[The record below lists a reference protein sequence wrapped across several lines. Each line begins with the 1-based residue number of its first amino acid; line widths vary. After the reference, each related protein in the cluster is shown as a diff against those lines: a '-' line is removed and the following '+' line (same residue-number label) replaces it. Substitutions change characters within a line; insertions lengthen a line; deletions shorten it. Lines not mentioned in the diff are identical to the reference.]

1 MNNTSYSALRGLT
14 AKRSYRLLAGLI
26 ALCAVMAPCS
36 MAAIEKVESPSR
48 NLTAYFDVQ
57 DGRPVYWLL
66 HKGDTVIRP
75 SHLGLTI
82 RGEKGRTDFNN
93 FENDKMVND
102 QMVNGLLNGFVMTGS
117 ERFIHDD
124 WWTPVW
130 GEERRIHNSYHEM
143 LITLK
148 QPAKDRFIQI
158 QFRLYDDGLGFRYI
172 FPQQKNLNYFVIEEE
187 QTEFAL
193 PGDITAYWIPGDYDT
208 QEYEYTRSRLSEIR
222 AIQEKTN
229 KANLSTTTFSTTGV
243 QTPVLFKVQG
253 DKVQSTKDHTLWLNI
268 HEAALVNYSCM
279 HLNLDDK
286 SYIFRSHLTPD
297 IDGTKGHIQTDA
309 VSPWRV
315 IMVGETAKDILAS
328 RIVLNLNEPCKIEDT
343 SWIKPMKYVGVWWEM
358 IAGMRDWSYTW
369 DFPSIHIG
377 KTDYSKAKP
386 HGRHGA
392 TTENVKRYIDFAA
405 KYGFDGVLV
414 EGWNIG
420 WEDWF
425 GNEKDFVY
433 DFVTPY
439 PDFDVEGIHDY
450 ARAKGVSMI
459 MHHETSGAIRNY
471 ERWLDTA
478 YQFMNKYDY
487 PAVKSGYVGNLLP
500 KGERHYSQWMN
511 NHYQYCVE
519 KAAKYHIMVNAHEA
533 VRPTGLCRTW
543 PNLIGNESA
552 QGTEYQ
558 AFGGSAPNHTTMLP
572 FTRLIGGPMDYT
584 PGIFENDIHKL
595 NPNSNSWC
603 NTTLCN
609 QLSLYVTLYS
619 PLQMAA
625 DLPENYERFLDAFQF
640 IVDVPVEWDTVW
652 YLEAEP
658 YEYVTIARKQKDTDA
673 WFVGSTNGY
682 DPRTSLLD
690 LSFLPAG
697 KYTATIYRDDK
708 SAHYK
713 TNPQAYVIE
722 SKTVTNKSKLKLFT
736 AAGGGYALK
745 IVPKR

>member
-1 MNNTSYSALRGLT
+1 MKKYIFVFCLLSLSA
-14 AKRSYRLLAGLI
+14 
-26 ALCAVMAPCS
+26 AVFCPI
-36 MAAIEKVESPSR
+36 AAIEKVESPSL

-57 DGRPVYWLL
+57 GGRPVYWLL

-75 SHLGLTI
+75 SYLGISL
-82 RGEKGRTDFNN
+82 RGEHSRGNFNDYKEEQTIESN
-93 FENDKMVND
+93 T
-102 QMVNGLLNGFVMTGS
+102 NGLMNGFVMTGS

-130 GEERRIHNSYHEM
+130 GEERRIHDSYHEM

-148 QPAKDRFIQI
+148 QPEKDRYIRI

-172 FPQQKNLNYFVIEEE
+172 FPQQRNLNYFVIEEE
-187 QTEFAL
+187 HTEFAM

-208 QEYEYTRSRLSEIR
+208 QEYEYTRCKLSEIR

-229 KANLSTTTFSTTGV
+229 KANLSTTNFSYTGV
-243 QTPVLFKVQG
+243 QTPILLKTNSG
-253 DKVQSTKDHTLWLNI
+253 LWLNI
-268 HEAALVNYSCM
+268 HEAALIDYSCM
-279 HLNLDDK
+279 HLNLDENTMTFT
-286 SYIFRSHLTPD
+286 SWLTPD

-315 IMVGETAKDILAS
+315 IMVGEKAQDILAS
-328 RIVLNLNEPCKIEDT
+328 RIVLNLNEPCKISDT

-377 KTDYSKAKP
+377 KTDYTKAKP

-392 TTENVKRYIDFAA
+392 TTENVKKYIDFAA

-414 EGWNIG
+414 EGWNVG

-450 ARAKGVSMI
+450 AKSKGVKMI

-478 YQFMNKYDY
+478 YQFMNKYEY
-487 PAVKSGYVGNLLP
+487 PAVKSGYVGNILP
-500 KGERHYSQWMN
+500 IGEHHYSQFMN
-511 NHYQYCVE
+511 NHYQYCLE
-519 KAAKYHIMVNAHEA
+519 KAAKYHLMVNAHEA

-558 AFGGSAPNHTTMLP
+558 AFGGSVPNHTTMLP

-625 DLPENYERFLDAFQF
+625 DLPENYERFRDAFQF
-640 IVDVPVEWDTVW
+640 IVDVPVEWDTVY

-658 YEYVTIARKQKDTDA
+658 YEYVTIARKQKDKNA
-673 WFVGSTNGY
+673 WFIGSTNGY
-682 DPRTSLLD
+682 DPRTAMID

-697 KYTATIYRDDK
+697 QKYTATIYADAKD
-708 SAHYK
+708 AHYRN
-713 TNPQAYVIE
+713 NPQAYTITT
-722 SKTVTNKSKLKLFT
+722 KTVTSKSKLRLFT
-736 AAGGGYALK
+736 AAGGGCAIK
-745 IVPKR
+745 IVPKQ

>member
-1 MNNTSYSALRGLT
+1 MKKCIFTLCLFLLPLWGGQVGFLYS
-14 AKRSYRLLAGLI
+14 
-26 ALCAVMAPCS
+26 
-36 MAAIEKVESPSR
+36 IEKVESPSR

-75 SHLGLTI
+75 SHLGLQL
-82 RGEKGRTDFNN
+82 RGEHSRGDFNN
-93 FENDKMVND
+93 YSGDADKSQTSKD
-102 QMVNGLLNGFVMTGS
+102 QSQTAEGLLTGFVMTGS
-117 ERFIHDD
+117 ERYIRDS
-124 WWTPVW
+124 WWEPVW
-130 GEERRIHNSYHEM
+130 GEERRIHDSYHEM
-143 LITLK
+143 LITLA
-148 QPAKDRFIQI
+148 QPAKDRYIQL

-187 QTEFAL
+187 KTEFAM
-193 PGDITAYWIPGDYDT
+193 PGDVTAYWIPGDYDT
-208 QEYEYTRSRLSEIR
+208 QEYEYTRSKLSEIR
-222 AIQEKTN
+222 SIQENTN
-229 KANLSTTTFSTTGV
+229 KANLSTTTFSSTGV

-253 DKVQSTKDHTLWLNI
+253 DQVQSTKDHTLWMNI
-268 HEAALVNYSCM
+268 HEAALINYSCM
-279 HLNLDDK
+279 HLNLNDQMVNVFT
-286 SYIFRSHLTPD
+286 SWLTPD
-297 IDGTKGHIQTDA
+297 IDGTKGHIQTSA
-309 VSPWRV
+309 TSPWRV

-358 IAGMRDWSYTW
+358 IAGMHDWSYTW

-377 KTDYSKAKP
+377 VTDYSKAKP

-450 ARAKGVSMI
+450 AKSKGVKMI

-478 YQFMNKYDY
+478 YQFMRKYEY
-487 PAVKSGYVGNLLP
+487 PAVKSGYVGNILP
-500 KGERHYSQWMN
+500 IGEHHYSQFMN
-511 NHYQYCVE
+511 NHYQYCLE
-519 KAAKYHIMVNAHEA
+519 KAAKYHLMVNAHEA

-558 AFGGSAPNHTTMLP
+558 AFGGSVPNHTTMLP

-595 NPNSNSWC
+595 NPNSHSWC

-625 DLPENYERFLDAFQF
+625 DLPENYERFRDAFQF
-640 IVDVPVEWDTVW
+640 IVDVPVEWDTVY

-658 YEYVTIARKQKDTDA
+658 YEYVTIARKQKDKNA
-673 WFVGSTNGY
+673 WFIGSTNGY
-682 DPRTSLLD
+682 DPRTAMID

-697 KYTATIYRDDK
+697 QKFTATIYADTKD
-708 SAHYK
+708 AHYK
-713 TNPQAYVIE
+713 TNPQAYTITNQTVT
-722 SKTVTNKSKLKLFT
+722 SKTKLRLFT
-736 AAGGGYALK
+736 AAGGGCAVK
-745 IVPKR
+745 IVPKQ

>member
-1 MNNTSYSALRGLT
+1 MKKCIFTLCLFLLPLWGGRVGLLYS
-14 AKRSYRLLAGLI
+14 
-26 ALCAVMAPCS
+26 
-36 MAAIEKVESPSR
+36 IEKVESPSL

-57 DGRPVYWLL
+57 EGRPVYWLL

-82 RGEKGRTDFNN
+82 KGEKGRTDFND
-93 FENDKMVND
+93 FGTKERPTEE
-102 QMVNGLLNGFVMTGS
+102 VNGLLSGFVMTGS
-117 ERFIHDD
+117 ERFIHDS
-124 WWTPVW
+124 WWEPVW
-130 GEERRIHNSYHEM
+130 GEERRIHDSYHEM
-143 LITLK
+143 LITLT
-148 QPAKDRFIQI
+148 QPAKERYIQI

-187 QTEFAL
+187 QTEFAM

-208 QEYEYTRSRLSEIR
+208 QEYEYTRSKLSEIR
-222 AIQEKTN
+222 AIQENTN
-229 KANLSTTTFSTTGV
+229 KANLSTTTFSTSGV
-243 QTPVLFKVQG
+243 QTPVLFKTNNG
-253 DKVQSTKDHTLWLNI
+253 LWMNI

-279 HLNLDDK
+279 HLNLEENHV
-286 SYIFRSHLTPD
+286 FRSHLTPD
-297 IDGTKGHIQTDA
+297 IDGTKGHIQTSA
-309 VSPWRV
+309 TSPWRV

-328 RIVLNLNEPCKIEDT
+328 RIVLNLNEPCKIKDT

-377 KTDYSKAKP
+377 VTDYSKAKP

-450 ARAKGVSMI
+450 AKSKGVKMI

-478 YQFMNKYDY
+478 YQFMRKYEY
-487 PAVKSGYVGNLLP
+487 PAVKSGYVGNILP
-500 KGERHYSQWMN
+500 IGEHHYSQFMN
-511 NHYQYCVE
+511 NHYQYCLE
-519 KAAKYHIMVNAHEA
+519 KAAKYHLMVNAHEA

-558 AFGGSAPNHTTMLP
+558 AFGGSVPNHTTMLP

-595 NPNSNSWC
+595 NPNSHSWC
-603 NTTLCN
+603 NTTICN

-625 DLPENYERFLDAFQF
+625 DLPENYERFRDAFQF
-640 IVDVPVEWDTVW
+640 IVDVPVEWDTVY

-658 YEYVTIARKQKDTDA
+658 YEYVTIARKQKDKNA
-673 WFVGSTNGY
+673 WFIGSTNGY
-682 DPRTSLLD
+682 DPRTAMID

-697 KYTATIYRDDK
+697 QKYTATIYADAKD
-708 SAHYK
+708 AHYRN
-713 TNPQAYVIE
+713 NPQAYTITT
-722 SKTVTNKSKLKLFT
+722 KTVTSKSKLRLFT
-736 AAGGGYALK
+736 AAGGGCAIK
-745 IVPKR
+745 IVPKQ

>member
-1 MNNTSYSALRGLT
+1 MKKCIFTLCLFLLPLWGGRVGLLYS
-14 AKRSYRLLAGLI
+14 
-26 ALCAVMAPCS
+26 
-36 MAAIEKVESPSR
+36 IEKVESPSL

-57 DGRPVYWLL
+57 EGRPVYWLL

-82 RGEKGRTDFNN
+82 KGEKGRTDFND
-93 FENDKMVND
+93 FGTKERPTEE
-102 QMVNGLLNGFVMTGS
+102 VNGLLTGFVMTGS
-117 ERFIHDD
+117 ERFIHDS
-124 WWTPVW
+124 WWEPVW
-130 GEERRIHNSYHEM
+130 GEERRIHDSYHEM
-143 LITLK
+143 LITLT
-148 QPAKDRFIQI
+148 QPAKDRYIQI

-187 QTEFAL
+187 QTEFAM

-208 QEYEYTRSRLSEIR
+208 QEYEYTRSKLSEIR
-222 AIQEKTN
+222 AIQENTN
-229 KANLSTTTFSTTGV
+229 KANLSTTTFSTSGV
-243 QTPVLFKVQG
+243 QTPVLFKTNNG
-253 DKVQSTKDHTLWLNI
+253 LWMNI

-279 HLNLDDK
+279 HLNLEDNHV
-286 SYIFRSHLTPD
+286 FRSHLTPD
-297 IDGTKGHIQTDA
+297 IDGTKGHIQTSA
-309 VSPWRV
+309 TSPWRV

-377 KTDYSKAKP
+377 VTDYSKAKP

-450 ARAKGVSMI
+450 AKSKGVKMI

-478 YQFMNKYDY
+478 YQFMRKYEY
-487 PAVKSGYVGNLLP
+487 PAVKSGYVGNILP
-500 KGERHYSQWMN
+500 IGEHHYSQFMN
-511 NHYQYCVE
+511 NHYQYCLE
-519 KAAKYHIMVNAHEA
+519 KAAKYHLMVNAHEA

-558 AFGGSAPNHTTMLP
+558 AFGGSVPNHTTMLP

-595 NPNSNSWC
+595 NPNSHSWC

-640 IVDVPVEWDTVW
+640 IVDVPVEWDTVY

-658 YEYVTIARKQKDTDA
+658 YEYVTIARKQKDKNA
-673 WFVGSTNGY
+673 WFIGSTNGY
-682 DPRTSLLD
+682 DPRTAMID

-697 KYTATIYRDDK
+697 QKYTATIYADAKD
-708 SAHYK
+708 AHYRN
-713 TNPQAYVIE
+713 NPQAYTITT
-722 SKTVTNKSKLKLFT
+722 KTVTSKSKLKLFT
-736 AAGGGYALK
+736 AAGGGCAIK
-745 IVPKR
+745 IVPKQ

>member
-1 MNNTSYSALRGLT
+1 MKKSIFVFCLLSLSA
-14 AKRSYRLLAGLI
+14 
-26 ALCAVMAPCS
+26 AVFSPV
-36 MAAIEKVESPSR
+36 AAIEKVESPSL

-75 SHLGLTI
+75 SFLGLQL
-82 RGEKGRTDFNN
+82 RGEHSRGNFNN
-93 FENDKMVND
+93 YKEESNSNSGQTGEAGHNANSVS
-102 QMVNGLLNGFVMTGS
+102 GLMNGFVLTGS
-117 ERFIHDD
+117 ERYSHDD
-124 WWTPVW
+124 TWQPVW
-130 GEERRIHNSYHEM
+130 GEERNIRNRYNEM

-148 QPAKDRFIQI
+148 QPAKDRSIQI
-158 QFRLYDDGLGFRYI
+158 CFRLYDDGLGFRYI
-172 FPQQKNLNYFVIEEE
+172 FPQLPNLNYFVIEEE
-187 QTEFAL
+187 LTEFAM

-208 QEYEYTRSRLSEIR
+208 QEYEYTRCKLSEIR
-222 AIQEKTN
+222 GIQENTS
-229 KANLSTTTFSTTGV
+229 KANLSTTNFSTTGV
-243 QTPVLFKVQG
+243 QTPVLLKTNSG
-253 DKVQSTKDHTLWLNI
+253 LWLNI
-268 HEAALVNYSCM
+268 HEAALIDYSCM
-279 HLNLDDK
+279 HLNLDE
-286 SYIFRSHLTPD
+286 STMTFTSWLTPD

-328 RIVLNLNEPCKIEDT
+328 RIVLNLNDPCKIEDT

-392 TTENVKRYIDFAA
+392 TTENVKKYIDFAA
-405 KYGFDGVLV
+405 RYGFDGVLV
-414 EGWNIG
+414 EGWNVG

-450 ARAKGVSMI
+450 AKSKGVKMI

-478 YQFMNKYDY
+478 YQFMKKYEY
-487 PAVKSGYVGNLLP
+487 PAVKSGYVGNILP
-500 KGERHYSQWMN
+500 IGEHHYSQFMN
-511 NHYQYCVE
+511 NHYQYCLE
-519 KAAKYHIMVNAHEA
+519 KAAKYHIMVNGHEA
-533 VRPTGLCRTW
+533 VRPTGICRTW

-625 DLPENYERFLDAFQF
+625 DLPDNYERFRDAFQF
-640 IVDVPVEWDTVW
+640 IVEVPVEWDAPY

-658 YEYVTIARKQKDTDA
+658 YEYVTIARKQKDLDA

-682 DPRTSLLD
+682 DPRTATID
-690 LSFLPAG
+690 LNFLPAG
-697 KYTATIYRDDK
+697 KKFKATIYADAKD
-708 SAHYK
+708 AHYK
-713 TNPQAYVIE
+713 TNPQAYTITT
-722 SKTVTNKSKLKLFT
+722 KTVTSKSKLKIFT
-736 AAGGGYALK
+736 AAGGGCAIAIKPL
-745 IVPKR
+745 

>member
-1 MNNTSYSALRGLT
+1 MKKIVSVFCILSA
-14 AKRSYRLLAGLI
+14 I
-26 ALCAVMAPCS
+26 AVCIPAL
-36 MAAIEKVESPSR
+36 AIEKVESPSL

-57 DGRPVYWLL
+57 GGRPVYWLL
-66 HKGDTVIRP
+66 HNGDTVIRP
-75 SHLGLTI
+75 SYLGISL
-82 RGEKGRTDFNN
+82 RGEHSRGNFNDYKEEQTIESN
-93 FENDKMVND
+93 T
-102 QMVNGLLNGFVMTGS
+102 NGLMNGFVMTGS

-130 GEERRIHNSYHEM
+130 GEERRIHDSYHEM

-148 QPAKDRFIQI
+148 QPEKDRYIRI

-172 FPQQKNLNYFVIEEE
+172 FPQQRNLNYFVIEEE
-187 QTEFAL
+187 HTEFAM

-208 QEYEYTRSRLSEIR
+208 QEYEYTRCKLSEIR

-229 KANLSTTTFSTTGV
+229 KANLSTTNFSYTGV
-243 QTPVLFKVQG
+243 QTPILLKTNSG
-253 DKVQSTKDHTLWLNI
+253 LWLNI
-268 HEAALVNYSCM
+268 HEAALIDYSCM
-279 HLNLDDK
+279 HLNLDENTMTFT
-286 SYIFRSHLTPD
+286 SWLTPD

-315 IMVGETAKDILAS
+315 IMVGEKAQDILAS
-328 RIVLNLNEPCKIEDT
+328 RIVLNLNEPCKISDT

-377 KTDYSKAKP
+377 VTDYSKAKP

-414 EGWNIG
+414 EGWNVG

-450 ARAKGVSMI
+450 AKSKGVKMI

-478 YQFMNKYDY
+478 YQFMRKYEY
-487 PAVKSGYVGNLLP
+487 PAVKSGYVGNILP
-500 KGERHYSQWMN
+500 IGEHHYSQFMN
-511 NHYQYCVE
+511 NHYQYCLE
-519 KAAKYHIMVNAHEA
+519 KAAKYHLMVNAHEA

-625 DLPENYERFLDAFQF
+625 DLPENYERFRDAFQF
-640 IVDVPVEWDTVW
+640 IVDVPVEWDTVY

-658 YEYVTIARKQKDTDA
+658 YEYVTIARKQKDKNA
-673 WFVGSTNGY
+673 WFIGSTNGY
-682 DPRTSLLD
+682 DPRTAMID

-697 KYTATIYRDDK
+697 QKYTATIYADAKD
-708 SAHYK
+708 AHYRN
-713 TNPQAYVIE
+713 NPQAYTITT
-722 SKTVTNKSKLKLFT
+722 KTVTSKSKLRLFT
-736 AAGGGYALK
+736 AAGGGCAIK
-745 IVPKR
+745 IVPKQ

>member
-1 MNNTSYSALRGLT
+1 MKKCIFTLCLFLLPLWGGRVGLLYS
-14 AKRSYRLLAGLI
+14 
-26 ALCAVMAPCS
+26 
-36 MAAIEKVESPSR
+36 IEKVESPSL

-57 DGRPVYWLL
+57 EGRPVYWLL

-82 RGEKGRTDFNN
+82 KGEKGRTDFND
-93 FENDKMVND
+93 FGTKERPTEE
-102 QMVNGLLNGFVMTGS
+102 VNGLLTGFVMTGS
-117 ERFIHDD
+117 ERFIHDS
-124 WWTPVW
+124 WWEPVW
-130 GEERRIHNSYHEM
+130 GEERRIHDSYHEM
-143 LITLK
+143 LITLT
-148 QPAKDRFIQI
+148 QPAKDRYIQI

-187 QTEFAL
+187 QTEFAM

-208 QEYEYTRSRLSEIR
+208 QEYEYTRSKLSEIR
-222 AIQEKTN
+222 AIQENTN
-229 KANLSTTTFSTTGV
+229 KANLSTTTFSTSGV
-243 QTPVLFKVQG
+243 QTPVLFKTNNG
-253 DKVQSTKDHTLWLNI
+253 LWMNI

-279 HLNLDDK
+279 HLNLEDNHV
-286 SYIFRSHLTPD
+286 FRSHLTPD
-297 IDGTKGHIQTDA
+297 IDGTKGHIQTSA
-309 VSPWRV
+309 TSPWRV

-328 RIVLNLNEPCKIEDT
+328 RIVLNLNEPCKIKDT

-377 KTDYSKAKP
+377 VTDYSKAKP

-450 ARAKGVSMI
+450 AKSKGVKMI

-478 YQFMNKYDY
+478 YQFMRKYEY
-487 PAVKSGYVGNLLP
+487 PAVKSGYVGNILP
-500 KGERHYSQWMN
+500 IGEHHYSQFMN
-511 NHYQYCVE
+511 NHYQYCLE
-519 KAAKYHIMVNAHEA
+519 KAAKYHLMVNAHEA

-558 AFGGSAPNHTTMLP
+558 AFGGSVPNHTTMLP

-595 NPNSNSWC
+595 NPNSHSWC

-640 IVDVPVEWDTVW
+640 IVDVPVEWDTVY

-658 YEYVTIARKQKDTDA
+658 YEYVTIARKH
-673 WFVGSTNGY
+673 
-682 DPRTSLLD
+682 DPRTAMID

-697 KYTATIYRDDK
+697 QKYTATIYADAKD
-708 SAHYK
+708 AHYRN
-713 TNPQAYVIE
+713 NPQAYTITT
-722 SKTVTNKSKLKLFT
+722 KTVTSKSKLRLFT
-736 AAGGGYALK
+736 AAGGGCAIK
-745 IVPKR
+745 IVPKQ

>member
-1 MNNTSYSALRGLT
+1 MSNKSIVSYYPNTKQYDMKKYFFIL
-14 AKRSYRLLAGLI
+14 
-26 ALCAVMAPCS
+26 ALCSYCFASAS
-36 MAAIEKVESPSR
+36 AIEKVESPSR

-75 SHLGLTI
+75 SFLGLSL
-82 RGEKGRTDFNN
+82 RGEHSRSEFNEFN
-93 FENDKMVND
+93 ANAVTAT
-102 QMVNGLLNGFVMTGS
+102 GLMSGFVMGGS
-117 ERFIHDD
+117 QRFIHDD
-124 WWTPVW
+124 WWQPVW

-143 LITLK
+143 LITLR
-148 QPAKDRFIQI
+148 QPEKNRYIQI
-158 QFRLYDDGLGFRYI
+158 QFRLFDDGLGFRYI
-172 FPQQKNLNYFVIEEE
+172 FPQQPNLNYFVIEEE
-187 QTEFAL
+187 HSEFAMT
-193 PGDITAYWIPGDYDT
+193 GDITAYWISGDYDT

-222 AIQEKTN
+222 NLNESTRKS
-229 KANLSTTTFSTTGV
+229 NLSQTAFSPTGV
-243 QTPVLFKVQG
+243 QTPLLLKTG
-253 DKVQSTKDHTLWLNI
+253 NGLWINI
-268 HEAALVNYSCM
+268 HEAALINYSCM
-279 HLNLDDK
+279 HLDLDDK
-286 SYIFRSHLTPD
+286 RFVFRSHLTPD

-358 IAGMRDWSYTW
+358 ITGKGDWSYTW

-377 KTDYSKAKP
+377 KTDYSTAKP
-386 HGRHGA
+386 HGRHSA
-392 TTENVKRYIDFAA
+392 NTANVKRYIDFAA

-425 GNEKDFVY
+425 GNEKDYVF

-450 ARAKGVSMI
+450 ARSKGVKMI
-459 MHHETSGAIRNY
+459 MHHETSGGIRSY
-471 ERWLDTA
+471 ERCLDSA
-478 YQFMNKYDY
+478 YQFMNRYDY
-487 PAVKSGYVGNLLP
+487 PAVKSGYVGNILP
-500 KGERHYSQWMN
+500 LGDHHYSQRMID
-511 NHYQYCVE
+511 HYQYCIE

-533 VRPTGLCRTW
+533 VRPTGICRTW

-552 QGTEYQ
+552 QGSEYQ
-558 AFGGSAPNHTTMLP
+558 GFHGSAPNHTTMLP

-584 PGIFENDIHKL
+584 PGLFENDITKY
-595 NPNSNSWC
+595 NPDRHAWV
-603 NTTLCN
+603 NTTICN

-625 DLPENYERFLDAFQF
+625 DLPETYERFTDAFQF
-640 IVDVPVEWDTVW
+640 IVDVPVEWDEPY

-658 YEYVTIARKQKDTDA
+658 YEYVTIARKQKDKDA

-682 DPRTSLLD
+682 DPRISTLD

-697 KYTATIYRDDK
+697 KKFTATIYADAKD
-708 SAHYK
+708 AHYK
-713 TNPQAYVIE
+713 SNPQAYTITT
-722 SKTVTNKSKLKLFT
+722 KTVTSKTKLRLYT
-736 AAGGGYALK
+736 AAGGGYAVK
-745 IVPKR
+745 IE

>member
-1 MNNTSYSALRGLT
+1 MKKYFFIL
-14 AKRSYRLLAGLI
+14 
-26 ALCAVMAPCS
+26 ALCSYFFASAS
-36 MAAIEKVESPSR
+36 AIEKVESPSL

-75 SHLGLTI
+75 SFLGLSL
-82 RGEKGRTDFNN
+82 RGEHSRSEFNEFN
-93 FENDKMVND
+93 ANAVTAT
-102 QMVNGLLNGFVMTGS
+102 GLMSGFVIGGS
-117 ERFIHDD
+117 QRFIHDD
-124 WWTPVW
+124 WWQPVW

-143 LITLK
+143 LITLR
-148 QPAKDRFIQI
+148 QPEKNRYIQI
-158 QFRLYDDGLGFRYI
+158 QFRLFDDGLGFRYI
-172 FPQQKNLNYFVIEEE
+172 FPQQPNLNYFVIEEE
-187 QTEFAL
+187 HSEFAMT
-193 PGDITAYWIPGDYDT
+193 GDITAYWISGDYDT

-222 AIQEKTN
+222 NLNESTRKS
-229 KANLSTTTFSTTGV
+229 NLSQTAFSPTGV
-243 QTPVLFKVQG
+243 QTPLLLKTG
-253 DKVQSTKDHTLWLNI
+253 NGLWINI
-268 HEAALVNYSCM
+268 HEAALINYSCM
-279 HLNLDDK
+279 HLDLDDK
-286 SYIFRSHLTPD
+286 RFVFRSHLTPD

-358 IAGMRDWSYTW
+358 ITGKGDWSYTW

-377 KTDYSKAKP
+377 KTDYSTAKP
-386 HGRHGA
+386 HGRHSA
-392 TTENVKRYIDFAA
+392 NTANVKRYIDFAA

-425 GNEKDFVY
+425 GNEKDYVF

-450 ARAKGVSMI
+450 ARSKGVKMI
-459 MHHETSGAIRNY
+459 MHHETSGGIRSY
-471 ERWLDTA
+471 ERCLDSA
-478 YQFMNKYDY
+478 YQFMNRYDY
-487 PAVKSGYVGNLLP
+487 PAVKSGYVGNILP
-500 KGERHYSQWMN
+500 LGEHHYSQRMID
-511 NHYQYCVE
+511 HYQYCIE

-533 VRPTGLCRTW
+533 VRPTGICRTW

-552 QGTEYQ
+552 QGSEYQ
-558 AFGGSAPNHTTMLP
+558 GFHGSAPNHTTMLP

-584 PGIFENDIHKL
+584 PGLFENDMTKY
-595 NPNSNSWC
+595 NPDRHAWV
-603 NTTLCN
+603 NTTICN

-625 DLPENYERFLDAFQF
+625 DLPETYERFTDAFQF
-640 IVDVPVEWDTVW
+640 IVDVPVEWDEPY

-658 YEYVTIARKQKDTDA
+658 YEYVTIARKQKDKDA

-682 DPRTSLLD
+682 DPRISTLD

-697 KYTATIYRDDK
+697 KKFTATIYADAKD
-708 SAHYK
+708 AHYK
-713 TNPQAYVIE
+713 SNPQAYTITT
-722 SKTVTNKSKLKLFT
+722 KTVTSKTKLRLYT
-736 AAGGGYALK
+736 AAGGGYAVK
-745 IVPKR
+745 IE